1 MSLPDLL
8 KAALEIAAAEEVARG
23 LAAPPPAP
31 QPPPQPPAPETP
43 STRVVRLRSVRLP
56 SVLLDERGPGRLHE
70 LVVVSPT
77 NAFALRVVADGRTLY
92 DDPYPWF
99 ETVGPLLEE
108 VDAFSLDGSYAVRIS
123 GIEFRERLT
132 VEAYPTTVAPLTA
145 GSQPAPLSEVFCKL
159 SVPA

>member
-8 KAALEIAAAEEVARG
+8 KLALEIAAAEEAARG
-23 LAAPPPAP
+23 LAVPPPAP
-31 QPPPQPPAPETP
+31 QQPPRPQAPEAP
-43 STRVVRLRSVRLP
+43 SARVVRLRSVRLP
-56 SVLLDERGPGRLHE
+56 SVLVDERGPGRLHE

-77 NAFALRVVADGRTLY
+77 DGFALKVVADGRVLF

-99 ETVGPLLEE
+99 ESVSPLLEG

-132 VEAYPTTVAPLTA
+132 VEAYPTAVAPLAA
-145 GSQPAPLSEVFCKL
+145 GPQPATLSEVFCKL